1 MVPIFEQGQGNGI
14 GHSFETFLR
23 RFIEICEEHLENGRA
38 KSCALILYDFQDDS
52 TKKVLRNQGGFA
64 RLDRLSGRDLSV
76 FYIHSGNKKMIRA
89 FNDIFLGAFEIEN
102 KSKLPFVLFFNVV
115 DREVTN
121 LEIVELEQSN
131 ILFAFEELY
140 TIIENYIER
149 MKNNS
154 VEKIKPATNKVTEFL
169 KSVKKIALDRFIK
182 YLFDKGT
189 EYASHNFF

>member
-14 GHSFETFLR
+14 GHSFDTFLR
-23 RFIEICEEHLENGRA
+23 RFIEICEEHLENTRA
-38 KSCALILYDFQDDS
+38 KSFAFILYDFHDNSIKQ
-52 TKKVLRNQGGFA
+52 VLRNQGGFA

-76 FYIHSGNKKMIRA
+76 FYIHSDNKKLIKA

-102 KSKLPFVLFFNVV
+102 KSKLPFVLFFNVA

-121 LEIVELEQSN
+121 VEIVELEQSN

-140 TIIENYIER
+140 SNIDNYIER

-154 VEKIKPATNKVTEFL
+154 VEKIKPTTNKVTEFL

-189 EYASHNFF
+189 EYAGHNIY

>member
-1 MVPIFEQGQGNGI
+1 MIPIFEQGQGNGI
-14 GHSFETFLR
+14 GHSFDTFLR

-38 KSCALILYDFQDDS
+38 KSFAFILYDFQDDS
-52 TKKVLRNQGGFA
+52 TKNVLRNQGGFA

-76 FYIHSGNKKMIRA
+76 FYIHSDNKRLIRA

-102 KSKLPFVLFFNVV
+102 NSQLPFVLFFNVC
-115 DREVTN
+115 DREVTDI
-121 LEIVELEQSN
+121 EIVELEHSN

-140 TIIENYIER
+140 KIIENYIER

-154 VEKIKPATNKVTEFL
+154 VNIIKPSTNKITEFL

-182 YLFDKGT
+182 YLLDKGT
-189 EYASHNFF
+189 EYAGHNIF

>member
-1 MVPIFEQGQGNGI
+1 MIPIFEQGQGNGI
-14 GHSFETFLR
+14 GHSFLTFLS
-23 RFIEICEEHLENGRA
+23 RFIEICEEHLENSRA
-38 KSCALILYDFQDDS
+38 KSFAFILYNFRDDS

-76 FYIHSGNKKMIRA
+76 FYIHSDNKKIINA
-89 FNDIFLGAFEIEN
+89 FNDIFLGAFEIEK
-102 KSKLPFVLFFNVV
+102 KSRLPFVLFFNVT

-121 LEIVELEQSN
+121 VKIVELEQSN

-140 TIIENYIER
+140 SIIENYIER
-149 MKNNS
+149 TKNDS
-154 VEKIKPATNKVTEFL
+154 VEKIKPSTNKVTEFL

-189 EYASHNFF
+189 EYGEQIFF